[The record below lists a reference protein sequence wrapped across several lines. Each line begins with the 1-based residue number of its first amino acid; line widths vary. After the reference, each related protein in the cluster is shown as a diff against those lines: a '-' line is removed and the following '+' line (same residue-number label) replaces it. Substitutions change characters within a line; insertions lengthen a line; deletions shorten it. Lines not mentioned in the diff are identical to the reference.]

1 MDNHLM
7 IFESADFGRVR
18 SVLKD
23 GAPWFVAVDV
33 CKALGLNQVT
43 RAMSRL
49 DSDEGGLLEVPHPQN
64 ADKTIEIN
72 AVSEAGLY
80 HLILCSKKPEAKAFK
95 RWITHEVIPSIRK
108 HGAYMTDSL
117 LDALEAHPEAV
128 PEYLNRLR
136 SENARNRE
144 LTRRLRLA
152 LPKAE
157 YYDAFVD
164 PADCTNI
171 RTTAKELGVPEKQFT
186 RYLEEKKYLF
196 RDKNRKL
203 FPRAVK
209 KSAGLFLVRDFY
221 TERGKLGHY
230 TLITQRASG
239 IFWRERM
246 KFCLNNAF
254 NPLAVPSGGDEYGK
268 TLAKADFHRGRTRP
282 AGAGTSCP
290 QGGQGGG

>member
-1 MDNHLM
+1 MNNNLM
-7 IFESADFGRVR
+7 IFENPEFGAVR
-18 SVLKD
+18 SILID
-23 GAPWFVAVDV
+23 GDPWFVAADV
-33 CKALGLNQVT
+33 CKALEIEKTN
-43 RAMSRL
+43 RALSRL
-49 DSDEGGLLEVPHPQN
+49 DDDEKGAHSVSTPGGRQRMS
-64 ADKTIEIN
+64 II
-72 AVSEAGLY
+72 SESGLY
-80 HLILCSKKPEAKAFK
+80 SLILGSRKPEARAFK

-209 KSAGLFLVRDFY
+209 KSAGLFLVKDFY

-230 TLITQRASG
+230 TLIT
-239 IFWRERM
+239 
-246 KFCLNNAF
+246 
-254 NPLAVPSGGDEYGK
+254 
-268 TLAKADFHRGRTRP
+268 P
-282 AGAGTSCP
+282 AGKRHFLERTDEILFE
-290 QGGQGGG
+290 

>member
-1 MDNHLM
+1 MNSNLM
-7 IFESADFGRVR
+7 IFENPEFGAVR
-18 SVLKD
+18 SILID
-23 GAPWFVAVDV
+23 GEPWFVAADV
-33 CKALGLNQVT
+33 CKALELEKTN
-43 RAMSRL
+43 RALSRL
-49 DSDEGGLLEVPHPQN
+49 DDDEKGAHSVSTPGGRQRMS
-64 ADKTIEIN
+64 II
-72 AVSEAGLY
+72 SESGLY
-80 HLILCSKKPEAKAFK
+80 SLILGSRKPEARAFK

-144 LTRRLRLA
+144 LTRCLRLA

-209 KSAGLFLVRDFY
+209 KSTGLFLVRDFY

-230 TLITQRASG
+230 TLIT
-239 IFWRERM
+239 
-246 KFCLNNAF
+246 
-254 NPLAVPSGGDEYGK
+254 
-268 TLAKADFHRGRTRP
+268 P
-282 AGAGTSCP
+282 AGKRHFLERTDEILFE
-290 QGGQGGG
+290 

>member
-1 MDNHLM
+1 MENNLM
-7 IFESADFGRVR
+7 IFENPEFGAVR
-18 SVLKD
+18 SILID
-23 GAPWFVAVDV
+23 GEPWFVAADV
-33 CKALGLNQVT
+33 CKALELEKTN
-43 RAMSRL
+43 RALSRL
-49 DSDEGGLLEVPHPQN
+49 DDDEKGAHSVSTPGGRQRMS
-64 ADKTIEIN
+64 II
-72 AVSEAGLY
+72 SESGLY
-80 HLILCSKKPEAKAFK
+80 SLILGSRKPEARAFK

-230 TLITQRASG
+230 TLITQAGKRH
-239 IFWRERM
+239 FLERT
-246 KFCLNNAF
+246 
-254 NPLAVPSGGDEYGK
+254 DEI
-268 TLAKADFHRGRTRP
+268 LFE
-282 AGAGTSCP
+282 
-290 QGGQGGG
+290 

>member
-1 MDNHLM
+1 MNNNLM
-7 IFESADFGRVR
+7 IFENPEFGAVR
-18 SVLKD
+18 SILID
-23 GAPWFVAVDV
+23 GEPWFVAADV
-33 CKALGLNQVT
+33 CKALELEKTN
-43 RAMSRL
+43 RALSRL
-49 DSDEGGLLEVPHPQN
+49 DDDEKGAHSVSTPGGRQRMS
-64 ADKTIEIN
+64 II
-72 AVSEAGLY
+72 SESGLY
-80 HLILCSKKPEAKAFK
+80 SLILGSRKPEARAFK

-128 PEYLNRLR
+128 PEYLNCLR

-144 LTRRLRLA
+144 LTRRLRIA

-230 TLITQRASG
+230 TLIT
-239 IFWRERM
+239 
-246 KFCLNNAF
+246 
-254 NPLAVPSGGDEYGK
+254 
-268 TLAKADFHRGRTRP
+268 P
-282 AGAGTSCP
+282 AGKRHFLERTDEILFE
-290 QGGQGGG
+290 

>member
-1 MDNHLM
+1 MENNLM
-7 IFESADFGRVR
+7 IFENPEFGAVR
-18 SVLKD
+18 SILID
-23 GAPWFVAVDV
+23 GDPWFVAADV
-33 CKALGLNQVT
+33 CKALEIEKTN
-43 RAMSRL
+43 RALSRL
-49 DSDEGGLLEVPHPQN
+49 DDDEKGAHSVSTPGGRQRMS
-64 ADKTIEIN
+64 II
-72 AVSEAGLY
+72 SESGLY
-80 HLILCSKKPEAKAFK
+80 SLILGSRKPEARAFK

-230 TLITQRASG
+230 TLI
-239 IFWRERM
+239 
-246 KFCLNNAF
+246 
-254 NPLAVPSGGDEYGK
+254 P
-268 TLAKADFHRGRTRP
+268 P
-282 AGAGTSCP
+282 AGKRHFLERTDEILFE
-290 QGGQGGG
+290 

>member
-1 MDNHLM
+1 MNSNLM
-7 IFESADFGRVR
+7 IFENPEFGELR
-18 SVLKD
+18 SLRMN
-23 GAPWFVAVDV
+23 GEPWFVGRDV
-33 CKALGLNQVT
+33 AMALGYGKGKSLN
-43 RAMSRL
+43 
-49 DSDEGGLLEVPHPQN
+49 
-64 ADKTIEIN
+64 N
-72 AVSEAGLY
+72 AVSKHVDDEDKGVTEMMTPGGKQNVIIINESGLY
-80 HLILCSKKPEAKAFK
+80 ALVLSSKLERAKKFK
-95 RWITHEVIPSIRK
+95 RWVTAEVLPSIRK

-144 LTRRLRLA
+144 LTRRLRIA

-230 TLITQRASG
+230 TLIT
-239 IFWRERM
+239 
-246 KFCLNNAF
+246 
-254 NPLAVPSGGDEYGK
+254 
-268 TLAKADFHRGRTRP
+268 P
-282 AGAGTSCP
+282 AGKRHFLERTDEILFE
-290 QGGQGGG
+290 QRF

>member
-1 MDNHLM
+1 MNNNLM
-7 IFESADFGRVR
+7 IFENPEFGAVR
-18 SVLKD
+18 SILID
-23 GAPWFVAVDV
+23 GDPWFVAADV
-33 CKALGLNQVT
+33 CKALEIEKTN
-43 RAMSRL
+43 RALSRL
-49 DSDEGGLLEVPHPQN
+49 DDDEKGAHSVSTPGGRQRMS
-64 ADKTIEIN
+64 II
-72 AVSEAGLY
+72 SESGLY
-80 HLILCSKKPEAKAFK
+80 SLILGSRKPEARAFK

-108 HGAYMTDSL
+108 HGVYMTDSL

-203 FPRAVK
+203 FPRVVK

-230 TLITQRASG
+230 TLIT
-239 IFWRERM
+239 
-246 KFCLNNAF
+246 
-254 NPLAVPSGGDEYGK
+254 
-268 TLAKADFHRGRTRP
+268 P
-282 AGAGTSCP
+282 AGKRHFLERTDEILFE
-290 QGGQGGG
+290 

>member
-1 MDNHLM
+1 MNNNLM
-7 IFESADFGRVR
+7 IFENLEFGAVR
-18 SVLKD
+18 SILID
-23 GAPWFVAVDV
+23 GDPWFVAADV
-33 CKALGLNQVT
+33 CKALEIEKTN
-43 RAMSRL
+43 RALSRL
-49 DSDEGGLLEVPHPQN
+49 DDDEKGAHSVSTPGGRQRMS
-64 ADKTIEIN
+64 II
-72 AVSEAGLY
+72 SESGLY
-80 HLILCSKKPEAKAFK
+80 SLILGSRKPEVRAFK

-144 LTRRLRLA
+144 LNRRLRLA

-230 TLITQRASG
+230 TLIT
-239 IFWRERM
+239 
-246 KFCLNNAF
+246 
-254 NPLAVPSGGDEYGK
+254 
-268 TLAKADFHRGRTRP
+268 P
-282 AGAGTSCP
+282 AGKRHFLERTDEILFE
-290 QGGQGGG
+290 QRF

>member
-1 MDNHLM
+1 MNNNLM
-7 IFESADFGRVR
+7 IFENPDFGAVR
-18 SVLKD
+18 SILID
-23 GAPWFVAVDV
+23 GDPWFVAADV
-33 CKALGLNQVT
+33 CKALEIERTN
-43 RAMSRL
+43 RALSRL
-49 DSDEGGLLEVPHPQN
+49 DDDEKGAHSVSTPGGRQRMS
-64 ADKTIEIN
+64 II
-72 AVSEAGLY
+72 SESGLY
-80 HLILCSKKPEAKAFK
+80 SLILGSRKPEARAFK

-230 TLITQRASG
+230 TLIT
-239 IFWRERM
+239 
-246 KFCLNNAF
+246 
-254 NPLAVPSGGDEYGK
+254 
-268 TLAKADFHRGRTRP
+268 P
-282 AGAGTSCP
+282 AGKRHFLERTDEILFE
-290 QGGQGGG
+290 

>member
-1 MDNHLM
+1 MNNHLM
-7 IFESADFGRVR
+7 IFENPEFGAVR
-18 SVLKD
+18 SILID
-23 GAPWFVAVDV
+23 GEPWFVAADV
-33 CKALGLNQVT
+33 CKALELEKTN
-43 RAMSRL
+43 RALSRL
-49 DSDEGGLLEVPHPQN
+49 DDDEKGAHSVSTPGGRQRMS
-64 ADKTIEIN
+64 II
-72 AVSEAGLY
+72 SESGLY
-80 HLILCSKKPEAKAFK
+80 SLILGSRKPEARAFK

-144 LTRRLRLA
+144 LNRRLRLA

-221 TERGKLGHY
+221 TECGKLGHY
-230 TLITQRASG
+230 TLIT
-239 IFWRERM
+239 
-246 KFCLNNAF
+246 
-254 NPLAVPSGGDEYGK
+254 
-268 TLAKADFHRGRTRP
+268 P
-282 AGAGTSCP
+282 AGKRHFLERTDEILFE
-290 QGGQGGG
+290 

>member
-1 MDNHLM
+1 MNNNLM
-7 IFESADFGRVR
+7 IFENPEFGAVR
-18 SVLKD
+18 SILID
-23 GAPWFVAVDV
+23 GDPWFVAADV
-33 CKALGLNQVT
+33 CKALEIEKTN
-43 RAMSRL
+43 RALSRL
-49 DSDEGGLLEVPHPQN
+49 DDDEKGAHSVSTPGGRQRMS
-64 ADKTIEIN
+64 II
-72 AVSEAGLY
+72 SESGLY
-80 HLILCSKKPEAKAFK
+80 SLILGSRKPEARAFK

-128 PEYLNRLR
+128 PEYLKRLR

-144 LTRRLRLA
+144 LNRRLRLA

-230 TLITQRASG
+230 TLIT
-239 IFWRERM
+239 
-246 KFCLNNAF
+246 
-254 NPLAVPSGGDEYGK
+254 
-268 TLAKADFHRGRTRP
+268 P
-282 AGAGTSCP
+282 AGKRHFLERTDEILFE
-290 QGGQGGG
+290 

>member
-1 MDNHLM
+1 MENKLM
-7 IFESADFGRVR
+7 IFENDAFGKVR
-18 SVLKD
+18 TLNLN
-23 GAPWFVAVDV
+23 GEPWFVAADV
-33 CKALGLNQVT
+33 CKALELGNPSMTVE
-43 RAMSRL
+43 RL
-49 DSDEGGLLEVPHPQN
+49 DDDEKGISTIDTLGGKQRM
-64 ADKTIEIN
+64 AIIN
-72 AVSEAGLY
+72 EPGLY
-80 HLILCSKKPEAKAFK
+80 SLVITSRKPEAKAFK

-108 HGAYMTDSL
+108 HGAYMTDAL
-117 LDALEAHPEAV
+117 LSRMEAHPEAV

-144 LTRRLRLA
+144 LTRCLRLA

-230 TLITQRASG
+230 TLIT
-239 IFWRERM
+239 
-246 KFCLNNAF
+246 
-254 NPLAVPSGGDEYGK
+254 
-268 TLAKADFHRGRTRP
+268 P
-282 AGAGTSCP
+282 AGKRHFLERTDEILFE
-290 QGGQGGG
+290 

>member
-1 MDNHLM
+1 MNSNLM
-7 IFESADFGRVR
+7 IFENPEFGAVR
-18 SVLKD
+18 SILID
-23 GAPWFVAVDV
+23 GEPWFVAADV
-33 CKALGLNQVT
+33 CKALELEKTN
-43 RAMSRL
+43 RALSRL
-49 DSDEGGLLEVPHPQN
+49 DDDETGAHSVSTPGGRQRMS
-64 ADKTIEIN
+64 II
-72 AVSEAGLY
+72 SESGFY
-80 HLILCSKKPEAKAFK
+80 SLILGSRKPEARAFK

-144 LTRRLRLA
+144 LNRRLRLA

-230 TLITQRASG
+230 TLIT
-239 IFWRERM
+239 
-246 KFCLNNAF
+246 
-254 NPLAVPSGGDEYGK
+254 
-268 TLAKADFHRGRTRP
+268 P
-282 AGAGTSCP
+282 AGKRHFLERTDEILFE
-290 QGGQGGG
+290 

>member
-1 MDNHLM
+1 MNNNLM
-7 IFESADFGRVR
+7 IFENPEFGALR
-18 SVLKD
+18 SILID
-23 GAPWFVAVDV
+23 SDPWFVAADV
-33 CKALGLNQVT
+33 CKALELEKTN
-43 RAMSRL
+43 RALSRL
-49 DSDEGGLLEVPHPQN
+49 DDDEKGAHSVSTPGGRQRMS
-64 ADKTIEIN
+64 II
-72 AVSEAGLY
+72 SESGLY
-80 HLILCSKKPEAKAFK
+80 SLILGSRKPEARAFK

-230 TLITQRASG
+230 TLIT
-239 IFWRERM
+239 
-246 KFCLNNAF
+246 
-254 NPLAVPSGGDEYGK
+254 
-268 TLAKADFHRGRTRP
+268 P
-282 AGAGTSCP
+282 AGKRHFLERTDEILFE
-290 QGGQGGG
+290 

>member
-1 MDNHLM
+1 MNNNLM
-7 IFESADFGRVR
+7 IFENPEFGAVR
-18 SVLKD
+18 SILINGD
-23 GAPWFVAVDV
+23 PWFVAADV
-33 CKALGLNQVT
+33 CKALELEKTN
-43 RAMSRL
+43 RALSRL
-49 DSDEGGLLEVPHPQN
+49 DDDEKGAHSVSTPGGRQRMS
-64 ADKTIEIN
+64 II
-72 AVSEAGLY
+72 SESGLY
-80 HLILCSKKPEAKAFK
+80 SLILGSRKPEARAFK

-117 LDALEAHPEAV
+117 LNALEAHPEAV

-144 LTRRLRLA
+144 LTRRLRIA

-230 TLITQRASG
+230 TLIT
-239 IFWRERM
+239 
-246 KFCLNNAF
+246 
-254 NPLAVPSGGDEYGK
+254 
-268 TLAKADFHRGRTRP
+268 P
-282 AGAGTSCP
+282 AGKRHFLERTDEILFE
-290 QGGQGGG
+290 

>member
-1 MDNHLM
+1 M
-7 IFESADFGRVR
+7 
-18 SVLKD
+18 
-23 GAPWFVAVDV
+23 
-33 CKALGLNQVT
+33 
-43 RAMSRL
+43 
-49 DSDEGGLLEVPHPQN
+49 
-64 ADKTIEIN
+64 
-72 AVSEAGLY
+72 
-80 HLILCSKKPEAKAFK
+80 ILCSKKPEARAFK

-186 RYLEEKKYLF
+186 RYLEGKKYLF

-230 TLITQRASG
+230 TLIT
-239 IFWRERM
+239 
-246 KFCLNNAF
+246 
-254 NPLAVPSGGDEYGK
+254 
-268 TLAKADFHRGRTRP
+268 P
-282 AGAGTSCP
+282 AGKRHFLERTDEILFE
-290 QGGQGGG
+290 

>member
-1 MDNHLM
+1 MKNKLM
-7 IFESADFGRVR
+7 IFENEAFGKVR
-18 SVLKD
+18 TLNLN
-23 GAPWFVAVDV
+23 GEPWFVAADV
-33 CKALGLNQVT
+33 CKALELGNPSMTVE
-43 RAMSRL
+43 RL
-49 DSDEGGLLEVPHPQN
+49 DDDEKGISTIDTLGGKQRM
-64 ADKTIEIN
+64 AIIN
-72 AVSEAGLY
+72 EPGLY
-80 HLILCSKKPEAKAFK
+80 SLVITSRKPEAKAFK

-230 TLITQRASG
+230 ALIT
-239 IFWRERM
+239 
-246 KFCLNNAF
+246 
-254 NPLAVPSGGDEYGK
+254 
-268 TLAKADFHRGRTRP
+268 P
-282 AGAGTSCP
+282 AGKRHFLERTDEILFE
-290 QGGQGGG
+290 

>member
-1 MDNHLM
+1 MNSNLM
-7 IFESADFGRVR
+7 IFENPEFGELR
-18 SVLKD
+18 SLRMN
-23 GAPWFVAVDV
+23 GEPWFVGRDV
-33 CKALGLNQVT
+33 AMALGYGKGKSLN
-43 RAMSRL
+43 
-49 DSDEGGLLEVPHPQN
+49 
-64 ADKTIEIN
+64 N
-72 AVSEAGLY
+72 AVSKHVDDEDKGVTEMMTPGGRQRMSIISESGLY
-80 HLILCSKKPEAKAFK
+80 SLILGSRKPEARAFK

-230 TLITQRASG
+230 TLIT
-239 IFWRERM
+239 
-246 KFCLNNAF
+246 
-254 NPLAVPSGGDEYGK
+254 
-268 TLAKADFHRGRTRP
+268 P
-282 AGAGTSCP
+282 AGKRHFLERTDEILFE
-290 QGGQGGG
+290 

>member
-1 MDNHLM
+1 MNNNLM
-7 IFESADFGRVR
+7 IFENPDFGAVR
-18 SVLKD
+18 SILID
-23 GAPWFVAVDV
+23 GDPWFVAADV
-33 CKALGLNQVT
+33 CKALELEKTN
-43 RAMSRL
+43 RALSRL
-49 DSDEGGLLEVPHPQN
+49 DDDEKGAHSVSTPGGRQRMS
-64 ADKTIEIN
+64 II
-72 AVSEAGLY
+72 SESGLY
-80 HLILCSKKPEAKAFK
+80 SLILGSRKPEARAFK

-144 LTRRLRLA
+144 LNRRLRLA

-230 TLITQRASG
+230 TLIT
-239 IFWRERM
+239 
-246 KFCLNNAF
+246 
-254 NPLAVPSGGDEYGK
+254 
-268 TLAKADFHRGRTRP
+268 P
-282 AGAGTSCP
+282 AGKRHFLERTDEILFE
-290 QGGQGGG
+290 

>member
-1 MDNHLM
+1 MNNNLM
-7 IFESADFGRVR
+7 IFENPEFGAVR
-18 SVLKD
+18 SILID
-23 GAPWFVAVDV
+23 GDPWFVAADV
-33 CKALGLNQVT
+33 CKALELEKTN
-43 RAMSRL
+43 RALSRL
-49 DSDEGGLLEVPHPQN
+49 DDDEKGAHSVSTPGGRQRMS
-64 ADKTIEIN
+64 II
-72 AVSEAGLY
+72 SESGLY
-80 HLILCSKKPEAKAFK
+80 SLILGSRKPEARAFK

-186 RYLEEKKYLF
+186 QYLEEKKYLF

-230 TLITQRASG
+230 TLIT
-239 IFWRERM
+239 
-246 KFCLNNAF
+246 
-254 NPLAVPSGGDEYGK
+254 
-268 TLAKADFHRGRTRP
+268 P
-282 AGAGTSCP
+282 AGKRHFLERTDEILFE
-290 QGGQGGG
+290 

>member
-1 MDNHLM
+1 MNSNLM
-7 IFESADFGRVR
+7 IFENPEFGELR
-18 SVLKD
+18 SLRMN
-23 GAPWFVAVDV
+23 GEPWFVGRDV
-33 CKALGLNQVT
+33 AMALGYGKGKSLN
-43 RAMSRL
+43 
-49 DSDEGGLLEVPHPQN
+49 
-64 ADKTIEIN
+64 N
-72 AVSEAGLY
+72 AVSKHVDDEDKGVTEMMTPGGKQNVIIINESGLY
-80 HLILCSKKPEAKAFK
+80 SLILSSKLERAKKFK
-95 RWITHEVIPSIRK
+95 RWVTAEVLPSIRK

-144 LTRRLRLA
+144 LNRRLRLA

-230 TLITQRASG
+230 TLIT
-239 IFWRERM
+239 
-246 KFCLNNAF
+246 
-254 NPLAVPSGGDEYGK
+254 
-268 TLAKADFHRGRTRP
+268 P
-282 AGAGTSCP
+282 AGKRHFLERTDEILFE
-290 QGGQGGG
+290 

>member
-1 MDNHLM
+1 MNNNLM
-7 IFESADFGRVR
+7 IFENPEFGAVR
-18 SVLKD
+18 SILID
-23 GAPWFVAVDV
+23 SDPWFVAADV
-33 CKALGLNQVT
+33 CKALELEKTN
-43 RAMSRL
+43 RALSRL
-49 DSDEGGLLEVPHPQN
+49 DDDEKGAHSVSTPGGRQRMS
-64 ADKTIEIN
+64 II
-72 AVSEAGLY
+72 SESGLY
-80 HLILCSKKPEAKAFK
+80 SLILGSRKPEARAFK

-209 KSAGLFLVRDFY
+209 KSAGLFLVKDFY

-230 TLITQRASG
+230 TLIT
-239 IFWRERM
+239 
-246 KFCLNNAF
+246 
-254 NPLAVPSGGDEYGK
+254 
-268 TLAKADFHRGRTRP
+268 P
-282 AGAGTSCP
+282 AGKRHFLERTDEILFE
-290 QGGQGGG
+290 

>member
-1 MDNHLM
+1 
-7 IFESADFGRVR
+7 
-18 SVLKD
+18 
-23 GAPWFVAVDV
+23 
-33 CKALGLNQVT
+33 
-43 RAMSRL
+43 
-49 DSDEGGLLEVPHPQN
+49 
-64 ADKTIEIN
+64 
-72 AVSEAGLY
+72 
-80 HLILCSKKPEAKAFK
+80 
-95 RWITHEVIPSIRK
+95 
-108 HGAYMTDSL
+108 MTDSL

-144 LTRRLRLA
+144 LNRRLRLA

-230 TLITQRASG
+230 TLIT
-239 IFWRERM
+239 
-246 KFCLNNAF
+246 
-254 NPLAVPSGGDEYGK
+254 
-268 TLAKADFHRGRTRP
+268 P
-282 AGAGTSCP
+282 AGKRHFLERTDEILFE
-290 QGGQGGG
+290 

>member
-1 MDNHLM
+1 MNNNLM
-7 IFESADFGRVR
+7 IFENPDFGAVR
-18 SVLKD
+18 SILID
-23 GAPWFVAVDV
+23 GDPWFVAADV
-33 CKALGLNQVT
+33 CKALEIEKTN
-43 RAMSRL
+43 RALSRL
-49 DSDEGGLLEVPHPQN
+49 DDDEKGAHSVSTPGGRQRMS
-64 ADKTIEIN
+64 II
-72 AVSEAGLY
+72 SESGLY
-80 HLILCSKKPEAKAFK
+80 SLILGSRKPEARAFK

-209 KSAGLFLVRDFY
+209 KSSGLFLVRDFY

-230 TLITQRASG
+230 TLIT
-239 IFWRERM
+239 
-246 KFCLNNAF
+246 
-254 NPLAVPSGGDEYGK
+254 
-268 TLAKADFHRGRTRP
+268 P
-282 AGAGTSCP
+282 AGKRHFLERTDEILFE
-290 QGGQGGG
+290 

>member
-1 MDNHLM
+1 MNSDLM
-7 IFESADFGRVR
+7 IFENPEFGAVR
-18 SVLKD
+18 SILID
-23 GAPWFVAVDV
+23 GDPWFVAADV
-33 CKALGLNQVT
+33 CKALEIEKTN
-43 RAMSRL
+43 RALSRL
-49 DSDEGGLLEVPHPQN
+49 DDDEKGAHSVSTPGGRQRMS
-64 ADKTIEIN
+64 II
-72 AVSEAGLY
+72 SESGLY
-80 HLILCSKKPEAKAFK
+80 SLILGSRKPEARAFK

-230 TLITQRASG
+230 TLIT
-239 IFWRERM
+239 
-246 KFCLNNAF
+246 
-254 NPLAVPSGGDEYGK
+254 
-268 TLAKADFHRGRTRP
+268 P
-282 AGAGTSCP
+282 AGKRHFLERTDEILFE
-290 QGGQGGG
+290 

>member
-1 MDNHLM
+1 MNQLKV
-7 IFESADFGRVR
+7 FANPTFGSIRT
-18 SVLKD
+18 LNID
-23 GAPWFVAVDV
+23 GEPWFVASDV
-33 CKALGLNQVT
+33 CKALGIANNRDAV
-43 RAMSRL
+43 ARL
-49 DSDEGGLLEVPHPQN
+49 DEDEKGVALTDTLGGVQN
-64 ADKTIEIN
+64 LTTVNEP
-72 AVSEAGLY
+72 GLY
-80 HLILCSKKPEAKAFK
+80 ALVLSSRKPEAKAFK

-209 KSAGLFLVRDFY
+209 KSAGLFLVKDFY

-230 TLITQRASG
+230 TLIT
-239 IFWRERM
+239 
-246 KFCLNNAF
+246 
-254 NPLAVPSGGDEYGK
+254 
-268 TLAKADFHRGRTRP
+268 P
-282 AGAGTSCP
+282 AGKRHFLERTDEILFE
-290 QGGQGGG
+290 

>member
-1 MDNHLM
+1 MNNHLM
-7 IFESADFGRVR
+7 IFENPEFGAVR
-18 SVLKD
+18 SILID
-23 GAPWFVAVDV
+23 GDPWFVAADV
-33 CKALGLNQVT
+33 CKALELEKTN
-43 RAMSRL
+43 RALSRL
-49 DSDEGGLLEVPHPQN
+49 DDDEKGAHSVSTPGGRQRMS
-64 ADKTIEIN
+64 II
-72 AVSEAGLY
+72 SESGLY
-80 HLILCSKKPEAKAFK
+80 SLILGSRKPEARAFK

-230 TLITQRASG
+230 TLIT
-239 IFWRERM
+239 
-246 KFCLNNAF
+246 
-254 NPLAVPSGGDEYGK
+254 
-268 TLAKADFHRGRTRP
+268 P
-282 AGAGTSCP
+282 AGKRHFLERTDEILFE
-290 QGGQGGG
+290 

>member
-1 MDNHLM
+1 MNNNLM
-7 IFESADFGRVR
+7 IFENPEFGAVR
-18 SVLKD
+18 SILID
-23 GAPWFVAVDV
+23 GDPWFVAADV
-33 CKALGLNQVT
+33 CKALEIEKTN
-43 RAMSRL
+43 RALSRL
-49 DSDEGGLLEVPHPQN
+49 DDDEKGAHSVSTPGGRQRMS
-64 ADKTIEIN
+64 II
-72 AVSEAGLY
+72 SESGLY
-80 HLILCSKKPEAKAFK
+80 SLILGSRKPEARAFK

-136 SENARNRE
+136 GENARNRE

-230 TLITQRASG
+230 TLIT
-239 IFWRERM
+239 
-246 KFCLNNAF
+246 
-254 NPLAVPSGGDEYGK
+254 
-268 TLAKADFHRGRTRP
+268 P
-282 AGAGTSCP
+282 AGKRHFLERTDEILFE
-290 QGGQGGG
+290 